1 MDNVEAKMKGMKVNS
16 KTKKGK
22 KNKETENSNCV
33 RKLEVRFCF
42 GEVSESMDELIV
54 NIVSK

>member
-1 MDNVEAKMKGMKVNS
+1 MKGMKVNS

-33 RKLEVRFCF
+33 RKLEVRFSF